1 MIRTRAAFL
10 TITILFLAVGAY
22 RLMFSGGPQFGGFPP
37 SPVIVNV
44 AELYDFA
51 DVIEAIGTAK
61 ANESVT
67 ITSCST
73 QTIDKINFVE
83 GQQVEKDDVIV
94 EFCAEEEKVTLEE
107 AEKQFQ
113 RIESLAQTAAATLA
127 RRDQQLLTLQ
137 IAQARFG
144 DRLIKAPFSG
154 VVGLRHVSE
163 GALVTP
169 GMVITTLDDVNLI
182 KLDFSI
188 PEKYA
193 SAIAPGKKIIATTI
207 AYPEKK
213 FEGAVYVIDPR
224 VDSSTRAFN
233 VKATIANTDKLLK
246 PGMLLQVKVVLQ
258 EEKVILLP
266 EETISVQKDK
276 KFVYVVDS
284 ESKVEQRPVETRR
297 RIAGSV
303 EIASGIKVGEQI
315 VMEGRPNLRPGQ
327 DVLITGTKTIKES
340 AQEFKTISE
349 K

>member
-1 MIRTRAAFL
+1 MNRSRWIFATTAAILITFVGYRFMFL
-10 TITILFLAVGAY
+10 
-22 RLMFSGGPQFGGFPP
+22 GGPSFPGFPP

-61 ANESVT
+61 ANESVN
-67 ITSCST
+67 ITSCT
-73 QTIDKINFVE
+73 IQTIEKINFKE
-83 GQQVEKDDVIV
+83 GQYVEKDDIVV
-94 EFCAEEEKVTLEE
+94 EFSSEEEKATLAE

-127 RRDQQLLTLQ
+127 RRDQQLLALQ
-137 IAQARFG
+137 IAQARFS
-144 DRLIKAPFSG
+144 DKIIKAPFSG
-154 VVGLRHVSE
+154 VIGLRNVSE

-193 SAIAPGKKIIATTI
+193 SSIASGKKIVATTV

-213 FEGAVYVIDPR
+213 FEGTVYVVDPR
-224 VDSSTRAFN
+224 VDSITRAFN
-233 VKATIANTDKLLK
+233 VKATIANKDKLLK
-246 PGMLLQVKVVLQ
+246 PGMLLQVSVVLQ

-266 EETISVQKDK
+266 EETISLQKDK

-284 ESKVEQRPVETRR
+284 ENKIEQRSVDTKR
-297 RIAGSV
+297 RIAGSI
-303 EIASGIKVGEQI
+303 EIASGIMVGDQI

-327 DVLITGTKTIKES
+327 VVQIAGTKTIKES
-340 AQEFKTISE
+340 AQEFKNIS
-349 K
+349 KK